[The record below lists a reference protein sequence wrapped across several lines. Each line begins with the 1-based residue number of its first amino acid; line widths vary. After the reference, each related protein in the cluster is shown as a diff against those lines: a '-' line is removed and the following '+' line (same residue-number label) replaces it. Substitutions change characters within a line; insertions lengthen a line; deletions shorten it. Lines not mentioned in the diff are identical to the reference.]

1 MRVRWALV
9 LSIAASCA
17 GARAFIR
24 MPMAATLQPESAARS
39 RLLTGL
45 KPLTVKP
52 PRSAGPPPAIS
63 PRVLKH
69 PAAAA
74 QLAVKRCSGLADFS
88 AAVAAQNAGLLV
100 QRPLRTLDALANVGF
115 DEVQQCVERA
125 ATDID
130 VDTQQGQL
138 VVARLP
144 LGVAEWA
151 TKKEVETLQG
161 FHELLLEWLQ
171 QPEIV
176 QLLVDDAKVL
186 CAAMKRIAA
195 GKCNGL
201 EIKVELIGANS
212 CRKWHHDHFVG
223 RSIVTYTG
231 LQGTTFC
238 DSPATNLEQIV
249 KSEAIATVASAEVGD
264 ILFIKGAKYDADGDG
279 W

>member
-1 MRVRWALV
+1 MRARWALA

-17 GARAFIR
+17 GTRAFVR
-24 MPMAATLQPESAARS
+24 TPMAATLQPEPAARS
-39 RLLTGL
+39 LLTGL
-45 KPLTVKP
+45 KPLTVMP
-52 PRSAGPPPAIS
+52 PRSVGPS
-63 PRVLKH
+63 PTLSPGVLKN

-74 QLAVKRCSGLADFS
+74 QHAVKRCTGLAEWS

-100 QRPLRTLDALANVGF
+100 QRPLRTLDTLANVGF
-115 DEVQQCVERA
+115 DEFQQCVERA
-125 ATDID
+125 ATDTD

-144 LGVAEWA
+144 LGVPEWA
-151 TKKEVETLQG
+151 TEKEVETLQG

-176 QLLVDDAKVL
+176 QLLVDDAKAL

-223 RSIVTYTG
+223 RSIITYSG
-231 LQGTTFC
+231 LHGTTFC
-238 DSPATNLEQIV
+238 DSSATNLERIV
-249 KSEAIATVASAEVGD
+249 KREAMATVASAEVGD
-264 ILFIKGAKYDADGDG
+264 ILFMKGAKYDADGAG

>member
-1 MRVRWALV
+1 MRVRLALA

-17 GARAFIR
+17 GARAFVR
-24 MPMAATLQPESAARS
+24 TPMASTLQPEPAARS

-45 KPLTVKP
+45 KPLIVKP

-63 PRVLKH
+63 PGFVKYQT
-69 PAAAA
+69 AAE

-88 AAVAAQNAGLLV
+88 AAVAAQNTGLLV

-115 DEVQQCVERA
+115 DEFQQCVERA

-130 VDTQQGQL
+130 VNGQL

-151 TKKEVETLQG
+151 TEKEVETLQG

-176 QLLVDDAKVL
+176 QLLVDDAKAL

-238 DSPATNLEQIV
+238 DSPVMSLEQIV
-249 KSEAIATVASAEVGD
+249 KSEAMATVASAEVGD
-264 ILFIKGAKYDADGDG
+264 ILFMKGAKYDADGDG

>member
-1 MRVRWALV
+1 
-9 LSIAASCA
+9 
-17 GARAFIR
+17 
-24 MPMAATLQPESAARS
+24 MAATLQPEPAARY

-45 KPLTVKP
+45 TPLTVKP
-52 PRSAGPPPAIS
+52 PRSAGPPPAFL
-63 PRVLKH
+63 PGVLKH
-69 PAAAA
+69 PAASA
-74 QLAVKRCSGLADFS
+74 QLAVKRCTGLADWS
-88 AAVAAQNAGLLV
+88 AAVAAKNAGLLV
-100 QRPLRTLDALANVGF
+100 QRPLRTLDALANMGF
-115 DEVQQCVERA
+115 DGLQLCVERA

-130 VDTQQGQL
+130 GDMQQGQL

-144 LGVAEWA
+144 LGVPEWA
-151 TKKEVETLQG
+151 TEKEVETLQG
-161 FHELLLEWLQ
+161 FHALLLEWLQ

-176 QLLVDDAKVL
+176 QLLVDDTKAL

-223 RSIVTYTG
+223 RSIITYSG
-231 LQGTTFC
+231 LQGTMFC

-249 KSEAIATVASAEVGD
+249 QSEAMATVASAEVGD
-264 ILFIKGAKYDADGDG
+264 ILFMKGAKFDANGDG